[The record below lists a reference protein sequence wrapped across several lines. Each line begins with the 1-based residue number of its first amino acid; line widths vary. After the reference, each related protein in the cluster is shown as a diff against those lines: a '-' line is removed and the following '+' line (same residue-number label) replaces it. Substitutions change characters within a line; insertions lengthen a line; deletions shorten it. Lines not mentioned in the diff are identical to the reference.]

1 VGDPRLDQ
9 PKKSAQDRADRT
21 KDRAMSIFVVEINGI
36 GVVAFN
42 ADSLFRA
49 ERIAAAP
56 RMRSD
61 LMVHETV
68 AGPIWNGAD
77 EVIVR
82 QAVSNERS
90 LWERTLAFAV
100 SETISE
106 ELGTLEVWLVKITNQ
121 TDDATRQRPLH

>member
-1 VGDPRLDQ
+1 
-9 PKKSAQDRADRT
+9 
-21 KDRAMSIFVVEINGI
+21 MSVFVVEINGI

-49 ERIAAAP
+49 DP
-56 RMRSD
+56 RLRSD
-61 LMVHETV
+61 LMVHETA

-90 LWERTLAFAV
+90 LWERTRTFAV
-100 SETISE
+100 SDATNE
-106 ELGTLEVWLVKITNQ
+106 ELGTLEVWLVKITNRP
-121 TDDATRQRPLH
+121 DDAARQRPLH

>member
-1 VGDPRLDQ
+1 
-9 PKKSAQDRADRT
+9 
-21 KDRAMSIFVVEINGI
+21 MSVFVVEINGI

-49 ERIAAAP
+49 ERIAAEP
-56 RMRSD
+56 RLRSD
-61 LMVHETV
+61 LMVHETA

-90 LWERTLAFAV
+90 LWERTRTFAV
-100 SETISE
+100 SDATNE
-106 ELGTLEVWLVKITNQ
+106 ELGTLEVWLVKITNRP
-121 TDDATRQRPLH
+121 DDAARQRPLH